1 MLLSDVSKKSQS
13 QYKPGENPNS
23 LDNLNREGRPTV
35 YDENKKQRAVVVTD
49 TGWKGFQALAK
60 LLKLSASEL
69 VEQIGRGTIALADL
83 PTDAET
89 KTEE

>member
-1 MLLSDVSKKSQS
+1 
-13 QYKPGENPNS
+13 
-23 LDNLNREGRPTV
+23 
-35 YDENKKQRAVVVTD
+35 
-49 TGWKGFQALAK
+49 

-89 KTEE
+89 ETESE